1 MFRKILICGI
11 LAGIVLTLAPADRSD
26 ATEFAVNAYRQD
38 PYKQFKFRVKW
49 DGKYVPGV
57 LFVSGLTR
65 TTEVT
70 TNRKGGDP
78 STFHRSPGQTVY
90 EPIVLERGRT
100 HDTAFETWA
109 NKVWNYGSGLGSE
122 ASLGDFRKDVVI
134 ELYNE
139 AGQMAM
145 AFKIYRCWPSDYS
158 ALTGLDANSPEI
170 AIERIVLQ
178 HEGWERDYAIAEP
191 TEPTFTEP

>member
-1 MFRKILICGI
+1 MFRKILIVAI
-11 LAGIVLTLAPADRSD
+11 LAGAVLSLLPADRAD
-26 ATEFAVNAYRQD
+26 ATEFAVNTHRSD
-38 PYKQFKFRVKW
+38 PYKQFKFRVMW

-70 TNRKGGDP
+70 TGRKGGD
-78 STFHRSPGQTVY
+78 SNVFRRSPGQTVY

-109 NKVWNYGSGLGSE
+109 NKVFHYGSGLGSE
-122 ASLGDFRKDVVI
+122 ASLGDFRKDIVI
-134 ELYNE
+134 QLYNE
-139 AGQMAM
+139 AGQVAM
-145 AFKIYRCWPSDYS
+145 AFKVYNCWPSEYS
-158 ALTGLDANSPEI
+158 ALAGLDANSPEI
-170 AIERIVLQ
+170 AIERLVLH
-178 HEGWERDYAIAEP
+178 HEGWERDTAVAEP